1 MNPFV
6 TPSTIT
12 QLYVAA
18 SVSMLVYYNSIRTRH
33 YFTRIII
40 DDGIDEIWF
49 CGLTVTIVLSSSK
62 LISDVNKNLEIL
74 NIS

>member
-18 SVSMLVYYNSIRTRH
+18 SVSMLVYYNSIRRRH
-33 YFTRIII
+33 YVKRT
-40 DDGIDEIWF
+40 GISPTTAYPWRQ
-49 CGLTVTIVLSSSK
+49 LSKTTTVTDDCRGINEDF
-62 LISDVNKNLEIL
+62 IE
-74 NIS
+74 